1 MDLLRKFLFPFAV
14 VYGIVVWFRNK
25 FFDAG
30 ILNSTSY
37 DFPVICVGNI
47 STGGTGKSPMI
58 EYLLRKLTYKN
69 IAVLSRGYKRST
81 DGFLLLNGKEKA
93 IQTGD
98 EPLQFKNKFT
108 EVMVAVD
115 ADRTNGIAEL
125 RKKHAEIVLLDDA
138 FQHRK
143 VKAGFNILLTAYGD
157 LYANDFLLPTGN
169 LRETYSG
176 ADRAQV
182 IIVTKCPQNI
192 TLKEREHIRF
202 KLQIKQ
208 YQNLFFSTIQYAE
221 TISDGENQYPLS
233 ELCDTITVVTG
244 IAKPAPFT
252 KYLKAK
258 NVHFEHRKFPDH
270 HNFTEV
276 EIAQLNTKECILT
289 TEKDFMRLKD
299 NITVPLYYLPIETAF
314 VENEEQFL
322 NRINRFITEFKE

>member
-1 MDLLRKFLFPFAV
+1 MTSDIIYQTFFIPRFFYVFYSEKFNVFLRFFSKTVDFLF
-14 VYGIVVWFRNK
+14 WK
-25 FFDAG
+25 
-30 ILNSTSY
+30 
-37 DFPVICVGNI
+37 
-47 STGGTGKSPMI
+47 KS
-58 EYLLRKLTYKN
+58 KKN
-69 IAVLSRGYKRST
+69 
-81 DGFLLLNGKEKA
+81 D
-93 IQTGD
+93 
-98 EPLQFKNKFT
+98 
-108 EVMVAVD
+108 
-115 ADRTNGIAEL
+115 
-125 RKKHAEIVLLDDA
+125 
-138 FQHRK
+138 
-143 VKAGFNILLTAYGD
+143 
-157 LYANDFLLPTGN
+157 
-169 LRETYSG
+169 
-176 ADRAQV
+176 
-182 IIVTKCPQNI
+182 
-192 TLKEREHIRF
+192 
-202 KLQIKQ
+202 KQ

-221 TISDGENQYPLS
+221 TISDGENQYPFS

>member
-1 MDLLRKFLFPFAV
+1 MNLLRKFLFPFALL
-14 VYGIVVWFRNK
+14 YGVIVWFRNK

-30 ILNSTSY
+30 ILKGTSY
-37 DFPVICVGNI
+37 KFPVICVGNI
-47 STGGTGKSPMI
+47 SAGGTGKSPMI
-58 EYLLRKLTYKN
+58 EYLLRKLNYEN
-69 IAVLSRGYKRST
+69 LAVLSRGYKRTT
-81 DGFLLLNGKEKA
+81 DGFLLLKGNEEA
-93 IQTGD
+93 IETGD

-115 ADRTNGIAEL
+115 ADRRNGIAEL
-125 RKKHAEIVLLDDA
+125 RKQHAEIVLLDDA

-182 IIVTKCPQNI
+182 IIVTKCPTNI

-208 YQNLFFSTIQYAE
+208 YQDLYFATIKYAE
-221 TISDGENQYPLS
+221 EISDGKNEYSLS
-233 ELCDTITVVTG
+233 ELCDNFTLVTG
-244 IAKPAPFT
+244 IAKPAPFIQ
-252 KYLKAK
+252 YLKTK
-258 NVHFEHRKFPDH
+258 NFDFEHQKFPDH
-270 HNFTEV
+270 HNFSEAEV
-276 EIAQLNTKECILT
+276 ESLNTKQCILT

-299 NITVPLYYLPIETAF
+299 KIRVPLYYLPIETSF
-314 VENEEQFL
+314 VENEEHFL
-322 NRINRFITEFKE
+322 SRVNKFINEFKP